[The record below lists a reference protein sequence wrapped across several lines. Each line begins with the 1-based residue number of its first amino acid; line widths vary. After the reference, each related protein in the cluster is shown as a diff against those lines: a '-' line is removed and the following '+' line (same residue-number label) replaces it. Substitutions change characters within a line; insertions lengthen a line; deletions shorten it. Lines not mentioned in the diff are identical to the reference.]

1 MKLKSKIREQKGSIT
16 LYVLTSMLLFTIVIL
31 ALYVNRTEFYAPYV
45 DPGYDFFTE
54 LSRIYEER
62 QQEGEA
68 YDRMYENG
76 SETAGEE

>member
-1 MKLKSKIREQKGSIT
+1 MYKRQ
-16 LYVLTSMLLFTIVIL
+16 
-31 ALYVNRTEFYAPYV
+31 EFYAPYV
-45 DPGYDFFTE
+45 EPGYDFFTE